1 MREGVYEHLS
11 LGTDREK
18 AGEHLLLYGSLLR
31 RLWNRLY
38 HGVAWHPCAWR
49 SVSNWPRHAVLP
61 AYGPLLLRLTL
72 RARSWHLGRERDWS
86 DPGQQGQ
93 NCAYESKMP
102 ANGKVADRFFVG
114 VGGGWAASVGLPTRQ
129 GRVGGKPPAKGAPRG
144 SSGKGG
150 ARMGAPAVPSSSLL
164 RPSLSEVAHGAG
176 VKGPARRTHLEL
188 CVQLVRRRISR
199 RARRV

>member
-1 MREGVYEHLS
+1 MGGRCLASPLAVAAGASCVGGCDRKGGGDQGGASRLGEGLYEHLS

-38 HGVAWHPCAWR
+38 HGVAWHPGAWR

-61 AYGPLLLRLTL
+61 ANGPLLLRRTL
-72 RARSWHLGRERDWS
+72 RAWSWHLGKERDWS

-102 ANGKVADRFFVG
+102 ANGEVADRFFVG
-114 VGGGWAASVGLPTRQ
+114 VGGGWAASVGLPTQ
-129 GRVGGKPPAKGAPRG
+129 EGMVGSEPPERG
-144 SSGKGG
+144 VSRNEPGKGG
-150 ARMGAPAVPSSSLL
+150 KKHGRTSGAFLPTPETIA
-164 RPSLSEVAHGAG
+164 E
-176 VKGPARRTHLEL
+176 
-188 CVQLVRRRISR
+188 
-199 RARRV
+199 